1 MADSKSTRPF
11 KRLKRH
17 LTSEN
22 LWLYVMSILK
32 KDKEAY
38 AYTLPD
44 EMERRFGFKCSRVMV
59 YIVLHMLEFEKL
71 IIAEEKG
78 RRKYYKLTQKGKET
92 LDSAKEYLSM
102 VSSSL

>member
-1 MADSKSTRPF
+1 MKKTTRPF
-11 KRLKRH
+11 LRLKHH

-22 LWLYVMSILK
+22 LWLYILSIIR

-38 AYTLPD
+38 AYALPE

-59 YIVLHMLEFEKL
+59 YIVLHMLEFHKMISPIER
-71 IIAEEKG
+71 G
-78 RRKYYKLTQKGKET
+78 RRKYYKLTKEGEAT

-102 VSSSL
+102 LSSSL